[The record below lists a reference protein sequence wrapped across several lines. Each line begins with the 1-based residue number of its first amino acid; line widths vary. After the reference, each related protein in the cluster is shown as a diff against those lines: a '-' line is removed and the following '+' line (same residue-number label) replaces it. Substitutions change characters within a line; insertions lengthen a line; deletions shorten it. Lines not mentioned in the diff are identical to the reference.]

1 MGQRERGASLSCSG
15 ALPPARLTSSLRQGR
30 GQNAPGIV
38 VIKASNSRCQTKNYT
53 ISQVSLATFEGF
65 IIFTF
70 IYFYIFLKCSLV
82 YNTSCGPPKPNV
94 DHYCSKI
101 NIIRNLNE
109 GCFHRIKRL
118 ESIVF
123 TFDSLMNEAMK
134 GRFGDNTC
142 V

>member
-70 IYFYIFLKCSLV
+70 IYLYFLEMQSCLYYFMWTTKTKC
-82 YNTSCGPPKPNV
+82 
-94 DHYCSKI
+94 
-101 NIIRNLNE
+101 
-109 GCFHRIKRL
+109 
-118 ESIVF
+118 
-123 TFDSLMNEAMK
+123 
-134 GRFGDNTC
+134 
-142 V
+142 